1 MVISERQY
9 EQAKE
14 LFSKAIRKEELFTKH
29 DLQRAVL
36 EGCNA
41 ISGKE
46 RDEARKIAED
56 YVRYKDA
63 SLVFGEVDMIIAFD
77 YGVKQMM
84 MIVDKEEEQVKLSML
99 VKRQDLQKAMKLICA
114 GEQMMTLAEMFSKE
128 AQGCLSKR
136 GVFKTEIK
144 NDFGK
149 LAKMLKNIN
158 TQVKRVFLDFSP
170 DESLDWA
177 EDADNLENAVREIF
191 KIDIYEAKNFNV

>member
-1 MVISERQY
+1 MINERLF
-9 EQAKE
+9 EKAKE
-14 LFSKAIRKEELFTKH
+14 KFCRDIRMIPLFVLP

-41 ISGKE
+41 VSGKE
-46 RDEARKIAED
+46 RDEARDIAD
-56 YVRYKDA
+56 YYVKYKDP
-63 SLVFGEVDMIIAFD
+63 SLVYGEIDMLRAFKEGEDKMREII
-77 YGVKQMM
+77 G
-84 MIVDKEEEQVKLSML
+84 KEKEKVKLSML

-114 GEQMMTLAEMFSKE
+114 GEQMMTLAEMFANE
-128 AQGCLSKR
+128 AQERLSKR
-136 GVFKTEIK
+136 GVFSTEIK

-158 TQVKRVFLDFSP
+158 AQVKRVFLDFSP

-177 EDADNLENAVREIF
+177 EDADSLENAVREIF

>member
-1 MVISERQY
+1 MINERLF
-9 EQAKE
+9 EKAKE
-14 LFSKAIRKEELFTKH
+14 KFCRDIRMIPLFVLP

-41 ISGKE
+41 VSGKE
-46 RDEARKIAED
+46 RDEARGIAD
-56 YVRYKDA
+56 YYVKYKDP
-63 SLVFGEVDMIIAFD
+63 SLVYGEIDMLRAFKEGEDKMREII
-77 YGVKQMM
+77 G
-84 MIVDKEEEQVKLSML
+84 KEKEKVKLSML

-114 GEQMMTLAEMFSKE
+114 GEQMMTLAEMFANE
-128 AQGCLSKR
+128 AQERLSKR
-136 GVFKTEIK
+136 GVFSTEIK

-158 TQVKRVFLDFSP
+158 AQVKRVFLDFSP

-177 EDADNLENAVREIF
+177 EDADSLENAVREIF

>member
-1 MVISERQY
+1 MINERLF

-14 LFSKAIRKEELFTKH
+14 KFCRDIRRIPLFVLP

-41 ISGKE
+41 VSGKE
-46 RDEARKIAED
+46 RDEARDIAD
-56 YVRYKDA
+56 YYVKYKDP
-63 SLVFGEVDMIIAFD
+63 SLVYGEIDMLRAFKEGEDKMREII
-77 YGVKQMM
+77 G
-84 MIVDKEEEQVKLSML
+84 KEKEKVKLSML

-114 GEQMMTLAEMFSKE
+114 GEQMMTLAEMFANE
-128 AQGCLSKR
+128 AQERLSKR
-136 GVFKTEIK
+136 GVFSTEIK

-158 TQVKRVFLDFSP
+158 AQVKRVFLDFSP

-177 EDADNLENAVREIF
+177 EDADTLENAVREIF

>member
-1 MVISERQY
+1 MINERLF
-9 EQAKE
+9 EKAKE
-14 LFSKAIRKEELFTKH
+14 KFCRDIRMIPLFVLP

-41 ISGKE
+41 VSGKE
-46 RDEARKIAED
+46 RDEARGIAD
-56 YVRYKDA
+56 YYVKYKDP
-63 SLVFGEVDMIIAFD
+63 SLVYGEIDMLRAFKEGENKMREII
-77 YGVKQMM
+77 G
-84 MIVDKEEEQVKLSML
+84 KEKEKVKLSML

-114 GEQMMTLAEMFSKE
+114 GEQMMTLAEMFANE
-128 AQGCLSKR
+128 AQERLSKR
-136 GVFKTEIK
+136 GVFSTEIK

-158 TQVKRVFLDFSP
+158 AQVKRVFLDFSP

-177 EDADNLENAVREIF
+177 EDADSLENAVREIF

>member
-1 MVISERQY
+1 MINERLF

-14 LFSKAIRKEELFTKH
+14 KFSRTIRSESLFVLH
-29 DLQRAVL
+29 DIQRAVL

-46 RDEARKIAED
+46 RDEARGIAED
-56 YVRYKDA
+56 YVRYKDR
-63 SLVFGEVDMIIAFD
+63 SLVYGEGDMIIAFD
-77 YGVKQMM
+77 EGVRRMM
-84 MIVDKEEEQVKLSML
+84 KIIDAEEEKVKLSML
-99 VKRQDLQKAMKLICA
+99 IKKQDLQKAMKLICA
-114 GEQMMTLAEMFSKE
+114 GEQMMTLAELFSKE
-128 AQGCLSKR
+128 AQECLSKR

-158 TQVKRVFLDFSP
+158 SQVKRVFLDFSP

-177 EDADNLENAVREIF
+177 EDAELLENAVRGIF

>member
-1 MVISERQY
+1 MMINERLF

-14 LFSKAIRKEELFTKH
+14 KFCRDIRMIPLFVLP

-41 ISGKE
+41 VSGKE
-46 RDEARKIAED
+46 RDEARDIAD
-56 YVRYKDA
+56 YYVKYKDP
-63 SLVFGEVDMIIAFD
+63 SLVYGEIDMLRAFKEGEDKMREII
-77 YGVKQMM
+77 G
-84 MIVDKEEEQVKLSML
+84 KEKEKVKLSML

-114 GEQMMTLAEMFSKE
+114 GEQMMTLAEMFANE
-128 AQGCLSKR
+128 AQERLSKR
-136 GVFKTEIK
+136 GVFSTEIK

-158 TQVKRVFLDFSP
+158 AQVKRVFLDFSP

-177 EDADNLENAVREIF
+177 EDADSLENAVRDIF